1 MSNYKIIALC
11 ITLMLLLSLMIS
23 CSSAS
28 EQTTSPETSNTIE
41 VPMTS
46 EVPKTIP
53 STPNI
58 TEVVTKTPSITPIP
72 PISDTD
78 LPTLTPTPTPEETK
92 VEVFVPTIT
101 SGEFKSDTGT
111 LLNLICTWSLN
122 KTDNGSFELTL
133 NVDLTSYSLY
143 AIAKDSGVVKIGT
156 DKFKYSTPSIKID
169 REAGKQLTHF
179 TTITHELTPD
189 ELENG
194 VDLYAKWVFN
204 GSYSSTPI
212 TDIIAT
218 QTVYFK

>member
-1 MSNYKIIALC
+1 
-11 ITLMLLLSLMIS
+11 
-23 CSSAS
+23 
-28 EQTTSPETSNTIE
+28 
-41 VPMTS
+41 
-46 EVPKTIP
+46 
-53 STPNI
+53 
-58 TEVVTKTPSITPIP
+58 
-72 PISDTD
+72 
-78 LPTLTPTPTPEETK
+78 LTPTPTPEETK

-156 DKFKYSTPSIKID
+156 DKFKYSTPSLKID

-194 VDLYAKWVFN
+194 VELYAKWVFN

>member
-23 CSSAS
+23 CSPAP

-194 VDLYAKWVFN
+194 VELYAKWVFN